1 MSKKLTAV
9 EEAVRTFDLRYS
21 TSPFPSMHTRLHAL
35 EEPAERIDSGTLRQG
50 AQVIERSGGV
60 PQDGL
65 TRIVE
70 HAEVV
75 HMSPRAR
82 DLPGGQPAVVEDL
95 SKPVVLGIL
104 RPFENG

>member
-1 MSKKLTAV
+1 MSKELIAV
-9 EEAVRTFDLRYS
+9 EEADSTFYIRHWTFDIGYS
-21 TSPFPSMHTRLHAL
+21 KSPFPSMHTRLHAL
-35 EEPAERIDSGTLRQG
+35 EKPAERIDSGSLRQG
-50 AQVIERSGGV
+50 PQVIERGGGV

-82 DLPGGQPAVVEDL
+82 NLPGGQPAVVEHC
-95 SKPVVLGIL
+95 
-104 RPFENG
+104 